1 MKVWLDDIR
10 EPHRF
15 GRIGWHWAK
24 TAQEAIALLE
34 TGKVEAISLDHDLS
48 EKATLGDYL
57 GEVTGMHVVEWMIR
71 NDKYPTEIYIHSL
84 NPAGSDRMRAA
95 LRREGQEPIVR
106 KAIL

>member
-1 MKVWLDDIR
+1 MKVWLDDVR
-10 EPHRF
+10 QPHKF
-15 GRIGWHWAK
+15 GRIGWEWAK

-71 NDKYPTEIYIHSL
+71 NGVYPERIYIHSL
-84 NPAGSDRMRAA
+84 NPAGRKRMMAA
-95 LRREGQEPIVR
+95 LIREGQNPIEKV
-106 KAIL
+106 AIV